1 MSRIWYLG
9 VCSTCE
15 KILNLLPG
23 DLEKQEIRSDPRR
36 LARPRPYLDQMVSLS
51 GSHES
56 LFSRRAM
63 KYRQLG
69 LHEKTLKESDYRS
82 LLLEHDTF
90 LKRPVAIVEDEIFVG
105 SSKKTV
111 QALVERLQG

>member
-1 MSRIWYLG
+1 MRSRIWYLG

-15 KILNLLPG
+15 KILGLLPG
-23 DLEKQEIRSDPRR
+23 SVETQEIRSEPVT
-36 LARPRPYLDQMVSLS
+36 ANQLDHMVSLA
-51 GSHES
+51 GSHEA

-69 LHEKTLKESDYRS
+69 LHEKSLTESDYRS
-82 LLLEHDTF
+82 LILEHDTF
-90 LKRPVAIVEDEIFVG
+90 LKRPVAIVGDEIYVG